1 MIHRY
6 PDAMSD
12 LVFIEGLRIDAL
24 IGVHAHERHAPQS
37 LLLDIY
43 IRTDNRIAATSDALA
58 DAMDY
63 EAISLRV
70 QSYAGQ
76 TRFALV
82 ETLAE
87 RIATLI
93 LHEFGAK
100 GVRLKLAK
108 PQALSYAAAVGVLIE
123 RGVFLE

>member
-1 MIHRY
+1 MIRRY
-6 PDAMSD
+6 PDAMND
-12 LVFIEGLRIDAL
+12 LVFIEGLRVDAL
-24 IGVHAHERHAPQS
+24 IGVHQHERHATQP

-70 QSYAGQ
+70 QEYAGQ
-76 TRFALV
+76 TQFALV

-87 RIATLI
+87 RCAALI

-100 GVRLKLAK
+100 GVRLKLSK
-108 PQALSYAAAVGVLIE
+108 PQALEHAAAVGVLIE
-123 RGVFLE
+123 RGVFSE